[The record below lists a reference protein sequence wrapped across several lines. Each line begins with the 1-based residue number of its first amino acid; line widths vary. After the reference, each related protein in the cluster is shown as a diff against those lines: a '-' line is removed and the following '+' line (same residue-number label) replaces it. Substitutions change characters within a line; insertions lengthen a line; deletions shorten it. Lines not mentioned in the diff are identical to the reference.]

1 MIDTARGRDTSTH
14 ALTLCDRVKIS
25 RSDGY
30 RPLKL
35 SFWLTVFLK
44 KTARV
49 HDTITRESDG
59 LVPLSPWSWTCLP
72 FTQGR
77 RE

>member
-1 MIDTARGRDTSTH
+1 MDTD
-14 ALTLCDRVKIS
+14 LLN
-25 RSDGY
+25 Y
-30 RPLKL
+30 PLGVIVL
-35 SFWLTVFLK
+35 LK

-77 RE
+77 RELDAGQLLK